1 MQKCNREKRRW
12 VDSARY
18 GSCRSAIGESEGVNG
33 QDFYPEASRSL
44 ESLRHMRLTALLHD
58 MVDDGGKVKAARALG
73 VNYRTLS
80 RAVESGTLTDR
91 MADALERH
99 LLLGGGSAA
108 AQQRERVESMEKR
121 LAELERDL
129 GGGLKA
135 AVEEVKAFREEQARY
150 RLHVERRLLRVEDRM
165 KGLAVSPHAGMEP
178 EPTKQPHVPRRRYPQ
193 LVTEEAEPDE
203 EQVYCD
209 ATPVIVEW
217 REARSKWLALL
228 KSGTALATAEA
239 KIRMLEL
246 EIALIE
252 KHELTIPPASYS
264 WGREDRLDQARRR
277 MGRLDEAEEI
287 RRRALLRRWVR
298 RILTFGI
305 WRN

>member
-1 MQKCNREKRRW
+1 MK
-12 VDSARY
+12 
-18 GSCRSAIGESEGVNG
+18 G
-33 QDFYPEASRSL
+33 QDFYPESSRSL
-44 ESLRHMRLTALLHD
+44 DSLREMRLWALLGD
-58 MVDDGGKVKAARALG
+58 MVDDGGKVKAAKALG

-91 MADALERH
+91 MANALERH

-108 AQQRERVESMEKR
+108 AQQRERVGSLEKR

-165 KGLAVSPHAGMEP
+165 KGLALSPLAGVEP
-178 EPTKQPHVPRRRYPQ
+178 EDTKRPYVRRRDYPQ
-193 LVTEEAEPDE
+193 LVTDEAEPDE
-203 EQVYCD
+203 EQVYGD

-217 REARSKWLALL
+217 RKARDEYHKAAETSTEVEIR
-228 KSGTALATAEA
+228 GTHLS
-239 KIRMLEL
+239 MLEL
-246 EIALIE
+246 EIAIIE
-252 KHELTIPPASYS
+252 EHGLTMPPEKYPLDEEWRRDAVWKRRRTIS
-264 WGREDRLDQARRR
+264 WGREELRKA
-277 MGRLDEAEEI
+277 I
-287 RRRALLRRWVR
+287 LRRWVR

-305 WRN
+305 WRK